1 MFSCLLLHSE
11 SHTKPVV
18 AQKCDVN
25 VQVVGLVGR
34 GKASA
39 TFALDRDYKD
49 LFLYVPSM
57 IVHRDATRQQVRLS
71 NCQIRTQGRGD
82 ARTHSLHLESI
93 EYSRCVRRQ
102 PELKRRYKDL
112 LSSYCGAHSCEDVL
126 LHIGDLPSG
135 CELRVDFEFLA
146 KFSATASSS
155 SHYLV
160 HNKIPSEFLS
170 YTLSLAS
177 SLKVEGVV
185 PISVSTCTPTHSLQ
199 WAHLDDQSQNV
210 VQVSYEFLSST
221 TDRTLS
227 PYSSGFEVKLAEGIS
242 SGCCCSLSPKLE
254 STQSSIAQFQRS
266 NNSYDGVMMLNSTFS
281 REQLPTSL
289 QQMSL
294 FPSEFVFVVDCSGS
308 MSGTNIQAAADT
320 LITCVKSLPEGC
332 YFNVIAFGSTF
343 RQLFHTSSEY
353 SKKSVVRAVQFAN
366 QLQASLGGTELLA
379 PLRWIFKR
387 SRCSGLP
394 CQMFIITD
402 GGVTN
407 TQTVLHT
414 VRKNRHQA
422 RYDFV

>member
-1 MFSCLLLHSE
+1 MLSCLLLHSE
-11 SHTKPVV
+11 SGAKPVV
-18 AQKCDVN
+18 AQKCN
-25 VQVVGLVGR
+25 VSVHLIGSVGR

-39 TFALDRDYKD
+39 TFALDKDYKD
-49 LFLYVPSM
+49 LVLYVPSM
-57 IVHRDATRQQVRLS
+57 IAHRDATTQQVRLS
-71 NCQIRTQGRGD
+71 NCKIHTEGHGD
-82 ARTHSLHLESI
+82 TRTHSLHLEAI
-93 EYSRCVRRQ
+93 EHSRCVRRQ
-102 PELKRRYKDL
+102 PELMKRYKDL
-112 LSSYCGAHSCEDVL
+112 LSSYCSAHSCEDVL

-146 KFSATASSS
+146 KFSSTSSSS
-155 SHYLV
+155 SHYIV
-160 HNKIPSEFLS
+160 HNKIPSECLS
-170 YTLSLAS
+170 YTLSLES
-177 SLKVEGVV
+177 PLKVEDVV
-185 PISVSTCTPTHSLQ
+185 PISTCTPTCSLQ
-199 WAHLDDQSQNV
+199 WAQNQNV

-353 SKKSVVRAVQFAN
+353 SKKSVVRAVEFAN
-366 QLQASLGGTELLA
+366 QLRASLGGTELLA
-379 PLRWIFKR
+379 PLRWIFKQP
-387 SRCSGLP
+387 RCSGLP
-394 CQMFIITD
+394 CQVFIITD
-402 GGVTN
+402 GGLTN
-407 TQTVLHT
+407 TQTVLRT